1 MKNKKIKLFFLKI
14 LYWTIHGLTLGI
26 PPALLA
32 QFNKLLI
39 KLKDKI
45 KKECDQLDD
54 EKIETIIKNDNEKI
68 EE

>member
-14 LYWTIHGLTLGI
+14 LYWTIHGLTLGL
-26 PPALLA
+26 PVLLA

-39 KLKDKI
+39 KLKEKI

-54 EKIETIIKNDNEKI
+54 EKIETIIKNNDDAK
-68 EE
+68 

>member
-14 LYWTIHGLTLGI
+14 LYWPIHGLIIGT
-26 PPALLA
+26 PELLA

-45 KKECDQLDD
+45 KKECNQLDD
-54 EKIETIIKNDNEKI
+54 EKIEIIIKNDNDKK
-68 EE
+68 

>member
-14 LYWTIHGLTLGI
+14 LYWTINGLTLGL
-26 PPALLA
+26 PALLA

-39 KLKDKI
+39 KLKEKI

-54 EKIETIIKNDNEKI
+54 EKIETIIKNDDDAK
-68 EE
+68 

>member
-1 MKNKKIKLFFLKI
+1 MKNKKIKLFFLRI

-26 PPALLA
+26 PALLA

-45 KKECDQLDD
+45 KKECDKLDN
-54 EKIETIIKNDNEKI
+54 EKIETIIKNDNDKK
-68 EE
+68 